1 MGLDRQGHGVTS
13 TPDQSAWPRST
24 RLPAFLDALR
34 PYQWPK
40 NLLVFAALTFS
51 AGEAW
56 HIQQPDTWWSLLL
69 RSAALFG
76 LWCLVASGVYLVN
89 DIVDREADRLHP
101 RKRFRPIARGAMGV
115 STGWLVSAVLIL
127 GSVPAAMV
135 LNLGA
140 GAILGGYVVVNL
152 SYSFG
157 LKRVAILDII
167 ILCSGVVGRA
177 VAGAAVIGV
186 TISPWLYVCTS
197 FGAFFFATSKRWAEF
212 HQLGEEAASHRPSL
226 AHYTGEVLN
235 QLLTIS
241 AAAALLAYALYTI
254 ESERVPRNGAMAI
267 TLPFV
272 AFALFRYLLLLN
284 GSRAKDAPDQIV
296 FTDPQI
302 LVATAGFLVTALTV
316 LLVYQPK

>member
-1 MGLDRQGHGVTS
+1 MGVATKPTGPAKAER
-13 TPDQSAWPRST
+13 RS
-24 RLPAFLDALR
+24 RIPMPLHALR
-34 PYQWPK
+34 FYQWPK
-40 NLLVFAALTFS
+40 NLIVFAALAFS

-56 HIQQPDTWWSLLL
+56 HLRQPDTWWPLLW
-69 RSAALFG
+69 RSGVLFG
-76 LWCLVASGVYLVN
+76 VWCLVASGIYLVN
-89 DIVDREADRLHP
+89 DIVDREVDRLHP
-101 RKRFRPIARGAMGV
+101 RKRLRPIASGALPV
-115 STGWLVSAVLIL
+115 PVAWTASAVLIL
-127 GSVPAAMV
+127 GFLPVAFM
-135 LNLGA
+135 LNLSA
-140 GAILGGYVVVNL
+140 GGVLAGYVLVNL

-167 ILCSGVVGRA
+167 ILCSGVVARA
-177 VAGAAVIGV
+177 VAGAAVIDV

-212 HQLGEEAASHRPSL
+212 RQLGEEAASHRPSL
-226 AHYTGEVLN
+226 EHYTGEVLN

-284 GSRAKDAPDQIV
+284 GRRATDAPDQIV

-302 LVATAGFLVTALTV
+302 VGAIVGFLATAMTV

>member
-1 MGLDRQGHGVTS
+1 MASVMESSSVRE
-13 TPDQSAWPRST
+13 RN
-24 RLPAFLDALR
+24 RFLLLFHALR
-34 PYQWPK
+34 PHQWPK
-40 NLLVFAALTFS
+40 NLVVFAALAFS

-56 HIQQPDTWWSLLL
+56 HVSQPDSWWPLLW
-69 RSAALFG
+69 RCGALFA
-76 LWCLVASGVYLVN
+76 LWCLAASGIYLVN
-89 DIVDREADRLHP
+89 DIVDREGDRLHP
-101 RKRFRPIARGAMGV
+101 RKRLRPIASGAMPV
-115 STGWLVSAVLIL
+115 PIAWTISAVLLL
-127 GSVPAAMV
+127 GSLPVALI
-135 LNLGA
+135 LNLAA
-140 GAILGGYVVVNL
+140 GAILCAYVLVNL

-157 LKRVAILDII
+157 LKHVAILDII
-167 ILCSGVVGRA
+167 ILCSGVVARA
-177 VAGAAVIGV
+177 VAGAAVIDV

-212 HQLGEEAASHRPSL
+212 RQLGEEAASHRPSL
-226 AHYTGEVLN
+226 EHYTGEVLN

-284 GSRAKDAPDQIV
+284 GRRATDAPDQIV

-302 LVATAGFLVTALTV
+302 VGAVVGFLVTAMTV

>member
-1 MGLDRQGHGVTS
+1 MATVTQPGQAAS
-13 TPDQSAWPRST
+13 RASRRD
-24 RLPAFLDALR
+24 RLPMPLAALR

-40 NLLVFAALTFS
+40 NLVVFAALAFS

-56 HIQQPDTWWSLLL
+56 HLSEPGTWWPLLW
-69 RSAALFG
+69 RSGVLFG
-76 LWCLVASGVYLVN
+76 LWCLVASGIYLIN
-89 DIVDREADRLHP
+89 DIVDREVDRLHP
-101 RKRFRPIARGAMGV
+101 RKRLRPIASGALPV
-115 STGWLVSAVLIL
+115 RVAWVASAVLIL
-127 GSVPAAMV
+127 GGLPVAFLLDLS
-135 LNLGA
+135 A
-140 GAILGGYVVVNL
+140 GGILTGYVVVNL
-152 SYSFG
+152 AYSFG

-167 ILCSGVVGRA
+167 ILCSGVVARA

-212 HQLGEEAASHRPSL
+212 RQLGEEAASHRPSL

-241 AAAALLAYALYTI
+241 AAAALLGYALYTI

-284 GSRAKDAPDQIV
+284 GRRSTDAPDQIV

-302 LVATAGFLVTALTV
+302 LVAVAGFLATAMTV